1 MSSAVGTGVGSSP
14 LARGLP
20 QVHRLEELVGG
31 IIPARAGFTEGPPA
45 AVPARR
51 DHPRSRGVYRPQ
63 RQALHQRGGS
73 SPLARGLHP
82 AGPGLLGAGG
92 IIPARAGFTPCC
104 GPTPTRSW
112 DHPRS
117 RGVYTGAR
125 VPVCPPTGS
134 SPLARGL
141 RERPWEPRGRPRI
154 IPARAGFTRARRR
167 GSCRRRDHP
176 RSRGVYATG
185 SSKPG
190 GSAGS
195 SPLARGLRGGGAG
208 AVPDLRIIP
217 ARAGFT
223 QGTGRDSGAG
233 EDHPRSRGVYR
244 YRTHAY
250 KEAYGSSPLARGLPT
265 TDTPSLG
272 ERGIIPARAGF
283 TCNTQTMSLPP
294 HGSSPLARGL
304 PSMAGV
310 LRMGRRIIPARAGF
324 TAQLVGTFFSSR
336 DHPRSRGVYACRIL
350 GVCVGDHPRSRG
362 VYTMVVSAL
371 RARAGSSPLARGLHL
386 TSFF

>member
-1 MSSAVGTGVGSSP
+1 MGAP
-14 LARGLP
+14 W
-20 QVHRLEELVGG
+20 
-31 IIPARAGFTEGPPA
+31 A
-45 AVPARR
+45 AE
-51 DHPRSRGVYRPQ
+51 DHPRSRGVYP
-63 RQALHQRGGS
+63 GS
-73 SPLARGLHP
+73 PS
-82 AGPGLLGAGG
+82 G
-92 IIPARAGFTPCC
+92 I
-104 GPTPTRSW
+104 
-112 DHPRS
+112 
-117 RGVYTGAR
+117 
-125 VPVCPPTGS
+125 VPPSGS

-141 RERPWEPRGRPRI
+141 RNGEFKTWRERRI
-154 IPARAGFTRARRR
+154 IPARAGFTGRRR
-167 GSCRRRDHP
+167 RRR
-176 RSRGVYATG
+176 SR
-185 SSKPG
+185 P
-190 GSAGS
+190 
-195 SPLARGLRGGGAG
+195 P
-208 AVPDLRIIP
+208 
-217 ARAGFT
+217 
-223 QGTGRDSGAG
+223 
-233 EDHPRSRGVYR
+233 DHPRSRGVYR

-362 VYTMVVSAL
+362 VYTMVVSTL

>member
-1 MSSAVGTGVGSSP
+1 M
-14 LARGLP
+14 
-20 QVHRLEELVGG
+20 GG

-310 LRMGRRIIPARAGF
+310 LRMGRRIIPARAGV

>member
-1 MSSAVGTGVGSSP
+1 M
-14 LARGLP
+14 
-20 QVHRLEELVGG
+20 GG

-141 RERPWEPRGRPRI
+141 PGLAVGDRAAVGIIPARAGFTQRGVQNLAGAPDHPRSRGVYGAEAPAPFQTSGSSPLARGLRKALAAIVVPVRI
-154 IPARAGFTRARRR
+154 IPARAGFTVIGPTRTRRPT
-167 GSCRRRDHP
+167 DHP
-176 RSRGVYATG
+176 RSRGVYPLPTRPP
-185 SSKPG
+185 SE
-190 GSAGS
+190 SAGS
-195 SPLARGLRGGGAG
+195 SPLARGLRA
-208 AVPDLRIIP
+208 IP
-217 ARAGFT
+217 KPCLFRHM
-223 QGTGRDSGAG
+223 
-233 EDHPRSRGVYR
+233 DHPRSRGVYLLWR
-244 YRTHAY
+244 
-250 KEAYGSSPLARGLPT
+250 
-265 TDTPSLG
+265 
-272 ERGIIPARAGF
+272 
-283 TCNTQTMSLPP
+283 
-294 HGSSPLARGL
+294 
-304 PSMAGV
+304 
-310 LRMGRRIIPARAGF
+310 
-324 TAQLVGTFFSSR
+324 
-336 DHPRSRGVYACRIL
+336 VY
-350 GVCVGDHPRSRG
+350 
-362 VYTMVVSAL
+362 
-371 RARAGSSPLARGLHL
+371 
-386 TSFF
+386 

>member
-176 RSRGVYATG
+176 RSRGVY
-185 SSKPG
+185 
-190 GSAGS
+190 
-195 SPLARGLRGGGAG
+195 
-208 AVPDLRIIP
+208 
-217 ARAGFT
+217 
-223 QGTGRDSGAG
+223 
-233 EDHPRSRGVYR
+233 R

-362 VYTMVVSAL
+362 VYTMVVSTL